1 MMSFS
6 QIKSAGGAAG
16 YYSDKDNYY
25 VLGSLESKWIGKGAE
40 ELGLSGHVDNLALT
54 EVLHGKLPD
63 GTSLSRMQ
71 DGKETHRPGYDLT
84 FSAPKSV
91 SMMALIGDDRRFI
104 EAHNRAVATAMTE
117 VEGLA
122 SARVTEDK
130 VTRTQLTG
138 NMVAALFN
146 HDTSRDL
153 DPQIHTHALVINA
166 TRTEDGW
173 RALSSDTKGKTG
185 FSETVLASQVALGNI
200 YRVALR
206 KDVEEM
212 GFTTHTSGKNGLWEL
227 DNVPVEV
234 FSRRNDAIKA
244 AAGDDASL
252 KSRDVATLDTRKSKV
267 ASDPAVLVSEWKSRL
282 QETGFDMAAYREQA
296 DFNTVKHT
304 LASDG
309 VASGK
314 ADPAAGAVNPE
325 NDTITVKDA
334 VGKAISLLSDNKVQ
348 FSYSDVLAKTVGQLP
363 AEPGIFQS
371 ARDGIDAA
379 IEQQRLI
386 PLDKE
391 KGIFTSDIHL
401 LNELSI
407 HAMVKDIKEGSRVT
421 TFPENA
427 EARNTPWSD
436 AMAVMA
442 QDRPPVAV
450 MSGAGGAG
458 ANRDRIAEVITMAKE
473 MGREVTVLSADRRSD
488 VWLNQDE
495 RITGH
500 TMTKSGLSAD
510 LVLPPQSTFV
520 VDQAEKLTLKE
531 TLLIL
536 EQGRNHDVQV
546 VFMDTEKRKGTGSA
560 LTVLSEADVPLY
572 RYRGGTQADVN
583 VISVGDKRTRFD
595 RLAQDY
601 AQLDDEGVSV
611 VAQVNGAKEQQLL
624 TGAIRQQLQQEGRL
638 GAETTVNTLTPVW
651 LDNKSRGQRDSYR
664 EGMVMEQWDSEKK
677 AMTRYTIDRV
687 TDLSNT
693 LTLKNADGDTITE
706 KVNRLDSSWSLYKPQ
721 TLALAEGD
729 RVTALGREM
738 KGQIKARDEM
748 TVLGVSADGIDVQLK
763 GKTLTLD
770 PSQPLKL
777 AHNYVESL
785 GASVDN
791 GQTVLAATTPK
802 EMTQA
807 GLNQLARSG
816 GKISL
821 YTAMAEDKATARL
834 EGNPYFRLASEQ
846 VKQLAGDERLDSA
859 MLKQRDG
866 LYGRAELAVRLGTG
880 IAQQKSSNGMTFS
893 KPQLL
898 DASLGVN
905 AGLNVTAI
913 GTEIERQVK
922 KGDLIS
928 VEAVHGVGS
937 GLMIPRA
944 AYDMEKSIIRNIA
957 EGKNAVEPLM
967 NHVPESSLTGLTPG
981 QQDATRLILESPDRF
996 LAIQGYAGVGKT
1008 TQLRAVMSALDT
1020 LPPAERPEVVG
1031 IGPTHR
1037 AVNEMI
1043 SVGVKAQTLASF
1055 LAEERQLNN
1064 DGQVARHEGKLF
1076 LIDESSMTGNRDMA
1090 EAYQLIAT
1098 GGGRA
1103 VSSGDR
1109 DQLSAI
1115 DSGAPFTLQQQRSAV
1130 DVAIMKDI
1138 VRQTPELK
1146 PAIYSMIEGNYGQ
1159 ALEQVTAVAPAV
1171 VARKER
1177 AWVPDSSVMEF
1188 IKEEKDK
1195 EASQQPVVADEKSGE
1210 QGPASIRDAIV
1221 ADYTGRVASARD
1233 DTLVIV
1239 KLNDDRRYINAE
1251 IHAALKESDEL
1262 GEKEQDFTVLTQ
1274 VATQRDEM
1282 RSAGAWATHKGKMA
1296 FVDNTFYQIDSV
1308 DKKAG
1313 TVMLT
1318 SGDGETRILSSF
1330 ENSTRDASV
1339 WEKSSITL
1347 SPGDK
1352 VRFSATD
1359 NERGYVANSTW
1370 KVEDMDGAGHL
1381 WLRSGDQ
1388 VKKLAP
1394 GTDLYESRIDL
1405 AYAVTTHGAQG
1416 ASERYGIT
1424 LEATEGARK
1433 HMLSRESSY
1442 VALSRA
1448 KEHIQVY
1455 TDDREKWV
1463 SQLENSAAKLTA
1475 HDIVHAKGDRDSDI
1489 AAQLLGWAKPMADTG
1504 LGRSLLRNEGLEG
1517 EFRGSFVSPGK
1528 KYPAPHMALPVYD
1541 SHGRQAGA
1549 YLDELLR
1556 DDKGIRFSGNPRL
1569 IGSEDARF
1577 AALQQSQNGDVQIV
1591 KSLTDGLNTA
1601 RENPETGVLIRLSG
1615 EGEPLNM
1622 NRVMGGVNLRNV
1634 TEATQ
1639 NDARNGDPLPFI
1651 KDEDERRQ
1659 QELEKR
1665 QEEAAR
1671 KVSGDE
1677 RDAVRNVANAEVST
1691 AGEKELPLQVPE
1703 KEAVR
1708 SIAVVTQVA
1717 MENNIMERMKQIERD
1732 LVKENMLGE

>member
-25 VLGSLESKWIGKGAE
+25 VLGSLDSKWMGKGAE
-40 ELGLSGHVDNLALT
+40 ELGLSGHVDNPALT
-54 EVLHGKLPD
+54 EVLQGKLPD

-71 DGKETHRPGYDLT
+71 EGKETHRPGYDLT

-104 EAHNRAVATAMTE
+104 EAHNRAVSTAMTE

-153 DPQIHTHALVINA
+153 DPQLHTHALVINA
-166 TRTEDGW
+166 TKTEDGW

-185 FSETVLASQVALGNI
+185 FSETVLANQVALGNI
-200 YRVALR
+200 YRVELR
-206 KDVEEM
+206 KEVEAM

-234 FSRRNDAIKA
+234 FSRRSDTIRA

-267 ASDPAVLVSEWKSRL
+267 ASDPAALVSEWKSRL
-282 QETGFDMAAYREQA
+282 QETGFDMAAYKERA

-304 LASDG
+304 LANDG
-309 VASGK
+309 VTSAK
-314 ADPAAGAVNPE
+314 VDHAAGNVNAE
-325 NDTITVKDA
+325 KDTLTVKEA

-348 FSYSDVLAKTVGQLP
+348 FTYSDVLAKTVGQLP

-371 ARDGIDAA
+371 AREGIDTA

-407 HAMVKDIKEGSRVT
+407 HAMVKDIKEGSRVS
-421 TFPENA
+421 TFPEKA
-427 EARNTPWSD
+427 EARNVPWSD

-458 ANRDRIAEVITMAKE
+458 TNRDRIAEVVTMAKE
-473 MGREVTVLSADRRSD
+473 LGRDVTVLSADRRSD

-495 RITGH
+495 RITGN
-500 TMTKSGLSAD
+500 TMAKSGLSAD
-510 LVLPPQSTFV
+510 FVLPPQSTLV

-536 EQGRNHDVQV
+536 EKGRNHDIQV

-560 LTVLSEADVPLY
+560 LTVLNEADVPLY
-572 RYRGGTQADVN
+572 RYRGGTQAGVN
-583 VISVGDKRTRFD
+583 VVSIGDKRARFD

-601 AQLDDEGVSV
+601 ARLDDEGISV
-611 VAQVNGAKEQQLL
+611 VAQVNGVKEQQLL
-624 TGAIRQQLQQEGRL
+624 TGAIRQQLKQEGRL
-638 GAETTVNTLTPVW
+638 GSDMMVSTLTPVW
-651 LDNKSRGQRDSYR
+651 LDKKSRVQRDSYR

-693 LTLKNADGDTITE
+693 LTLKNATGDTRTE
-706 KVNRLDSSWSLYKPQ
+706 KVSHIDSSWSLYKPQ

-729 RVTALGREM
+729 RITALGREM

-748 TVLGVSADGIDVQLK
+748 TVLGVSPEGIDVQLK

-770 PSQPLKL
+770 PSGPLKL

-816 GKISL
+816 GQISL
-821 YTAMAEDKATARL
+821 YTAMAEEKAAARL
-834 EGNPYFRLASEQ
+834 EGNPYYRLASEQ
-846 VKQLAGDERLDSA
+846 VKQLAGDEQLDAA
-859 MLKQRDG
+859 MLKQREG
-866 LYGRAELAVRLGTG
+866 LYGQAELAVRLGTG
-880 IAQQKSSNGMTFS
+880 IAQQKSSNGMTFT

-905 AGLNVTAI
+905 TGLNFRDI
-913 GTEIERQVK
+913 NSEIDRQLK

-928 VEAVHGVGS
+928 VEEVRGVGS
-937 GLMIPRA
+937 DLMVPRA

-957 EGKNAVEPLM
+957 EGKNAVEPLL
-967 NHVPESSLTGLTPG
+967 NHVPESSLAGLTPG

-1008 TQLRAVMSALDT
+1008 TQLRAVMGALDT
-1020 LPPAERPEVVG
+1020 LPSAERPEVIG

-1037 AVNEMI
+1037 AVNEMR

-1055 LAEERQLNN
+1055 LAEERQLKNE
-1064 DGQVARHEGKLF
+1064 GEVTRHAGKLF
-1076 LIDESSMTGNRDMA
+1076 LIDESSMIGNRDMA
-1090 EAYQLIAT
+1090 EAYQLIAS

-1115 DSGAPFTLQQQRSAV
+1115 DAGAPFTLQQQRSAV

-1146 PAIYSMIEGNYGQ
+1146 PAVYSMIEGNYRQ

-1171 VARKER
+1171 IARKPG

-1188 IKEEKDK
+1188 IEEDEDK
-1195 EASQQPVVADEKSGE
+1195 GGLQSVVSEQNPGE
-1210 QGPASIRDAIV
+1210 QGPANARDAIV
-1221 ADYTGRVASARD
+1221 EDYTGRVASARD

-1239 KLNDDRRYINAE
+1239 KLNEDRRYINAE
-1251 IHAALKESDEL
+1251 IHAALKESGEL

-1282 RSAGAWATHKGKMA
+1282 RSAGAWAVHKGKMA
-1296 FVDNTFYQIDSV
+1296 FLDNTFYKIGQV
-1308 DKKAG
+1308 DEKAG

-1318 SGDGETRILSSF
+1318 GSDGEMRLLSSF

-1339 WEKSSITL
+1339 WKRSSITL

-1359 NERGYVANSTW
+1359 NERGYVANSMW
-1370 KVEDMDGAGHL
+1370 KVEDMDSAGQL

-1388 VKKLAP
+1388 VKKLSP
-1394 GTDLYESRIDL
+1394 GSDLHESRFDL

-1463 SQLENSAAKLTA
+1463 SQLENSAAKRTA
-1475 HDIVHAKGDRDSDI
+1475 HDIVHATGDRNSDI
-1489 AAQLLGWAKPMADTG
+1489 ASQLLGWAKPMADTG

-1517 EFRGSFVSPGK
+1517 MFQGSFVSPGK

-1569 IGSEDARF
+1569 IGGDDARF

-1591 KSLTDGLNTA
+1591 ASLTEGLNTA
-1601 RENPETGVLIRLSG
+1601 RHNPETGVLIRLSG

-1622 NRVMGGVNLRNV
+1622 QRIMGGVNLRDV
-1634 TEATQ
+1634 AEATQ
-1639 NDARNGDPLPFI
+1639 NAAKSDDPLPFI

-1665 QEEAAR
+1665 QDEATR
-1671 KVSGDE
+1671 KVSEGE
-1677 RDAVRNVANAEVST
+1677 RDAVRNVANAEPPQKD
-1691 AGEKELPLQVPE
+1691 EKELPLRVPE
-1703 KEAVR
+1703 KEPDR
-1708 SIAVVTQVA
+1708 SIDAVTQVA
-1717 MENNIMERMKQIERD
+1717 MENTVLDRMQQIERE
-1732 LVKENMLGE
+1732 LVKDKTLGE

>member
-25 VLGSLESKWIGKGAE
+25 VLGSLESKWMGKGAG

-54 EVLHGKLPD
+54 EVLQGKLPD

-71 DGKETHRPGYDLT
+71 EGKETHRPGYDLT

-104 EAHNRAVATAMTE
+104 EAHNRAVSTAMTE

-153 DPQIHTHALVINA
+153 DPQLHTHALVINA

-206 KDVEEM
+206 KEVEAM

-234 FSRRNDAIKA
+234 FSSRSDAIRA

-267 ASDPAVLVSEWKSRL
+267 ASDPAELVSEWKSRL

-296 DFNTVKHT
+296 DVNTVKHT
-304 LASDG
+304 LANDG
-309 VASGK
+309 LASGK
-314 ADPAAGAVNPE
+314 VDPAAGTVNAE
-325 NDTITVKDA
+325 KDTLTVKEA

-348 FSYSDVLAKTVGQLP
+348 FTYSDVLAKTVGQLP

-371 ARDGIDAA
+371 AREGIDAA

-401 LNELSI
+401 LNELSM

-421 TFPENA
+421 TFPEKA
-427 EARNTPWSD
+427 EARNVPWSD

-458 ANRDRIAEVITMAKE
+458 TNRDRIAEVVTMAKE
-473 MGREVTVLSADRRSD
+473 MGRDVTVLSADRRSD
-488 VWLNQDE
+488 VWLNQDA
-495 RITGH
+495 RITGN
-500 TMTKSGLSAD
+500 TLTKSGLSAD
-510 LVLPPQSTFV
+510 LVLHPQSTLV

-536 EQGRNHDVQV
+536 EKGRNHDVQV
-546 VFMDTEKRKGTGSA
+546 VFMDTEKRRGTGSA
-560 LTVLSEADVPLY
+560 LTVLNEADVPLY
-572 RYRGGTQADVN
+572 RYRGGAQADVN
-583 VISVGDKRTRFD
+583 VVSMGDKRARFD

-601 AQLDDEGVSV
+601 ARLDDEGISV
-611 VAQVNGAKEQQLL
+611 VAQVNGVKEQQLL
-624 TGAIRQQLQQEGRL
+624 TGAIRQQLKQEGRL
-638 GAETTVNTLTPVW
+638 GSDTMVNTLTPVW
-651 LDNKSRGQRDSYR
+651 LDKKSRGQRDSYR

-693 LTLKNADGDTITE
+693 LTLKNATGDTRTE
-706 KVNRLDSSWSLYKPQ
+706 KVSHIDSSWSLYKPQ

-729 RVTALGREM
+729 RVTALGRDM

-791 GQTVLAATTPK
+791 AQTVLAATTPK
-802 EMTQA
+802 EMSRA

-821 YTAMAEDKATARL
+821 YTAMAEEKATARL
-834 EGNPYFRLASEQ
+834 AGNPHYRLASEQ
-846 VKQLAGDERLDSA
+846 VKQLAGDEQLDAA
-859 MLKQRDG
+859 MVKQRDG
-866 LYGRAELAVRLGTG
+866 LYGQAELAVRLGTG

-893 KPQLL
+893 RPQLL

-905 AGLNVTAI
+905 AGLNFRDIA
-913 GTEIERQVK
+913 GEIERQLK
-922 KGDLIS
+922 KGDLIG
-928 VEAVHGVGS
+928 VEEVHGVGS
-937 GLMIPRA
+937 DLMVPRA
-944 AYDMEKSIIRNIA
+944 AYDMEKSIIRNIV
-957 EGKNAVEPLM
+957 EGKNAVAPLM
-967 NHVPESSLTGLTPG
+967 NHVPESSLAGLTPG

-1008 TQLRAVMSALDT
+1008 TQLRAVMGALDT
-1020 LPPAERPEVVG
+1020 LPPGERPGVMG

-1064 DGQVARHEGKLF
+1064 EGTVSRHAGKLF
-1076 LIDESSMTGNRDMA
+1076 LIDESSMIGNRDMA
-1090 EAYQLIAT
+1090 EAYQLIAS

-1115 DSGAPFTLQQQRSAV
+1115 DAGAPFTLQQQRSAV

-1146 PAIYSMIEGNYGQ
+1146 PAVYSMIEGNYRQ

-1171 VARKER
+1171 IARKPG

-1188 IKEEKDK
+1188 IQEEEDKDVP
-1195 EASQQPVVADEKSGE
+1195 QPVVAEQKAGE
-1210 QGPASIRDAIV
+1210 QGPANARDAIV
-1221 ADYTGRVASARD
+1221 EDYTGRVASARD
-1233 DTLVIV
+1233 ETLVIV
-1239 KLNDDRRYINAE
+1239 KLNEDRRYINAE
-1251 IHAALKESDEL
+1251 IHAALKQSGEL

-1282 RSAGAWATHKGKMA
+1282 RSAGAWAVHKGKMA
-1296 FVDNTFYQIDSV
+1296 FVDNTFYKIDRV
-1308 DKKAG
+1308 DEKAG

-1318 SGDGETRILSSF
+1318 GSDGEMRLLSSF

-1339 WEKSSITL
+1339 WKRSNITL

-1370 KVEDMDGAGHL
+1370 KVEDMDSAGHL
-1381 WLRSGDQ
+1381 WLRSGDR
-1388 VKKLAP
+1388 VTKLSP
-1394 GTDLYESRIDL
+1394 GTDLHESRFDL

-1463 SQLENSAAKLTA
+1463 SQLENSAAKRTA
-1475 HDIVHAKGDRDSDI
+1475 HDIVHATGDRDGDI
-1489 AAQLLGWAKPMADTG
+1489 AGQLLGWAKPMADTG

-1517 EFRGSFVSPGK
+1517 GEFRGSFVSPGK
-1528 KYPAPHMALPVYD
+1528 KYPEPHMALPVYD

-1549 YLDELLR
+1549 YLDKLLR
-1556 DDKGIRFSGNPRL
+1556 DDKGIHFSGNPRL
-1569 IGSEDARF
+1569 IGGEDARF
-1577 AALQQSQNGDVQIV
+1577 AALQQSRNGDVQIV
-1591 KSLTDGLNTA
+1591 TSLTDGLNTA
-1601 RENPETGVLIRLSG
+1601 RHNPETGVLIRLSG

-1622 NRVMGGVNLRNV
+1622 QRVMGGMNLREV

-1639 NDARNGDPLPFI
+1639 NAARTDDPLPFI

-1659 QELEKR
+1659 QELDKR
-1665 QEEAAR
+1665 QDEATR
-1671 KVSGDE
+1671 KVSEGE
-1677 RDAVRNVANAEVST
+1677 RDAVRNIANAESPQT
-1691 AGEKELPLQVPE
+1691 DEKELPLRVPKKE
-1703 KEAVR
+1703 TDRSMEAV
-1708 SIAVVTQVA
+1708 AQVA
-1717 MENNIMERMKQIERD
+1717 MENTVMERMQQIERE
-1732 LVKENMLGE
+1732 LVKDKTLGE